1 MSFADT
7 RWSRVIAAQGART
20 DSARAALSDLC
31 EAYYEPV
38 LRFLRSEGRSPD
50 DARELTHA
58 FFARVLSGAGFD
70 GADPERGRF
79 RSFVLGAL
87 KHFLAD
93 QRDHAARAKRGGG
106 AGHVPLDHS
115 PEGGTECGPQ
125 YADTTTLPP
134 DAAFDRQ
141 WAMTLLDRALTALDA
156 AMQAEGKSELMT
168 ALRPWLAGA
177 AGHGEQAAAAASLG
191 LTENALRVAIH
202 RLRQRFREAIRAEL
216 AQTLAPG
223 FNPDEEFEHL
233 RAALSQG

>member
-7 RWSRVIAAQGART
+7 RWSRVIAARGGQT
-20 DSARAALSDLC
+20 DTAQAALSDLC
-31 EAYYEPV
+31 DAYYEPV
-38 LRFLRSEGRSPD
+38 LRFLRSEGRSTD
-50 DARELTHA
+50 EAQELTHA
-58 FFARVLSGAGFD
+58 FFARVLSGTGFE

-93 QRDHAARAKRGGG
+93 HREHAARAKRGGG
-106 AGHVPLDHS
+106 AEHVPLEH
-115 PEGGTECGPQ
+115 GGNHVSECGPQ
-125 YADTTTLPP
+125 YPDTTTLPP

-156 AMQAEGKSELMT
+156 AMQAEGKSALMT

-177 AGHGEQAAAAASLG
+177 ADHGSQAAVAASLG

-202 RLRQRFREAIRAEL
+202 RLRLRFRHAIRAEL

-223 FNPDEEFEHL
+223 FNPDEEFDHL
-233 RAALSQG
+233 RAALAQG

>member
-7 RWSRVIAAQGART
+7 RWSRVIAARGGQT
-20 DSARAALSDLC
+20 DTARAALSDLC

-50 DARELTHA
+50 EARELTHA
-58 FFARVLSGAGFD
+58 FFARILSGTGFE

-106 AGHVPLDHS
+106 AEHVTLDQ
-115 PEGGTECGPQ
+115 GGDQGSECGPQ
-125 YADTTTLPP
+125 YPDTITLPP

-141 WAMTLLDRALTALDA
+141 WAMTLLDRALTALDT
-156 AMQAEGKSELMT
+156 AMQAEGKSAMMT
-168 ALRPWLAGA
+168 VLRPWLAGA
-177 AGHGEQAAAAASLG
+177 AGHGGQAAAAASLG

-202 RLRQRFREAIRAEL
+202 RLRWRFRQAIRTEL

-223 FNPDEEFEHL
+223 FHPDEEFDHL
-233 RAALSQG
+233 RAALAQG